1 MHNTPSSLALAITD
15 HPLFYKVDLK
25 HINDQNR
32 VKREPFDKKFFSK
45 DTPFFLLSKK
55 HSLV

>member
-25 HINDQNR
+25 HIKDQNR

-45 DTPFFLLSKK
+45 DTPFFCYQKSIP
-55 HSLV
+55 